1 MSTEGSSVTFTGRV
15 KWFNNKTGYGFLTI
29 IQDSEW
35 GTDSEKSRVGQD
47 VFAHHSAI
55 VVEKEQ
61 YRYLVQGEY
70 VQFWISD
77 EVNDKYK
84 YQAAN
89 IRGLGGGKLLCETRF
104 EQKEERTSSF
114 QTETKRKP
122 RRTNKSEQQQQ
133 A

>member
-35 GTDSEKSRVGQD
+35 GADSEKSRVGQD
-47 VFAHHSAI
+47 VFAHHSAV

-77 EVNDKYK
+77 EVNNTLF
-84 YQAAN
+84 Q
-89 IRGLGGGKLLCETRF
+89 ILF
-104 EQKEERTSSF
+104 SIERV
-114 QTETKRKP
+114 E
-122 RRTNKSEQQQQ
+122 
-133 A
+133 

>member
-35 GTDSEKSRVGQD
+35 GADSEKSRVGQD
-47 VFAHHSAI
+47 VFAHHSAV

-104 EQKEERTSSF
+104 EQKEERTTSF

-122 RRTNKSEQQQQ
+122 RRNNKSEQQQE

>member
-1 MSTEGSSVTFTGRV
+1 MSSEKVTFTGRV

-35 GTDSEKSRVGQD
+35 GSDAEKTRVGQD

-55 VVEKEQ
+55 RVGKEQ

-70 VQFWISD
+70 VQFWLSD
-77 EVNDKYK
+77 EVSDKYK
-84 YQAAN
+84 YQASN
-89 IRGLGGGKLLCETRF
+89 ICGLEGGPLLCETRF
-104 EQKEERTSSF
+104 EQKEERTNYKPTQQKKKVSESQSAESS
-114 QTETKRKP
+114 
-122 RRTNKSEQQQQ
+122 